1 MPLAIRT
8 LLAALAAATVLAP
21 AGAAAAPRSDV
32 TPQVVLDWS
41 ATALA
46 TVLAEKPQPQ
56 SAVYLGLVHA
66 AMYDA
71 VVAVEGGFEPY
82 LIVPGV
88 PPGSSPEAAAAAAA
102 HGVLVAFFPAQKQAL
117 DAAYADS
124 LTGIP
129 DGPGEERG
137 VLVGEQVARG
147 IVAARIDDG
156 RDAPFA
162 FEPVPVPGVW
172 RPTPPAFL
180 PAVHPWLGA
189 MTPLLLERASQF
201 RPGPPPPLTSRRY
214 ARDYEETRLYG
225 ALTGSRRTAAQ
236 TETALFWTD
245 SPAAQYNR
253 ALHRLVTARGLDLAH
268 AARALALSH
277 AAVADAV
284 IACWD
289 VKNAYAAWRP
299 VTAIHEAATDGNA
312 GTKADPDWQP
322 LRPTPNQPEY
332 PSAGTCANAAFGE
345 AVAEI
350 VGSRRIGL
358 EIDSAQTGTTRRYE
372 RLQDLERESVDAR
385 VFIGY
390 HWRTSNEVGYR
401 LGERVARWA
410 LRRNFERTN

>member
-1 MPLAIRT
+1 
-8 LLAALAAATVLAP
+8 
-21 AGAAAAPRSDV
+21 
-32 TPQVVLDWS
+32 
-41 ATALA
+41 
-46 TVLAEKPQPQ
+46 
-56 SAVYLGLVHA
+56 
-66 AMYDA
+66 
-71 VVAVEGGFEPY
+71 
-82 LIVPGV
+82 
-88 PPGSSPEAAAAAAA
+88 
-102 HGVLVAFFPAQKQAL
+102 
-117 DAAYADS
+117 
-124 LTGIP
+124 
-129 DGPGEERG
+129 
-137 VLVGEQVARG
+137 VGEQVARG

-189 MTPLLLERASQF
+189 MTPLLLEHASQF

-401 LGERVARWA
+401 LGERVARWV